1 MVPLGRCP
9 ELGILSHGDA
19 SADTASDLH
28 VTQPQCT
35 VLRDAVAD
43 AEWAEGLGSDEW
55 GRGGVGGR
63 CPLCNKL
70 RLFKARAR
78 ASPML

>member
-55 GRGGVGGR
+55 GRGRGR

>member
-55 GRGGVGGR
+55 GRGGDAVRFVTSSVSSKHVHVRVR
-63 CPLCNKL
+63 C
-70 RLFKARAR
+70 FK
-78 ASPML
+78 

>member
-55 GRGGVGGR
+55 GRGGC

>member
-55 GRGGVGGR
+55 GRGGGDTVHFVTSSVSSKHVHVRVR
-63 CPLCNKL
+63 C
-70 RLFKARAR
+70 FK
-78 ASPML
+78 

>member
-55 GRGGVGGR
+55 GRGGGR

>member
-55 GRGGVGGR
+55 GRGGGGH

>member
-55 GRGGVGGR
+55 GRGGGR
-63 CPLCNKL
+63 CLLCNKL